1 MKTIEELENEYNQYQ
16 VGNNEVDNYEDF
28 YDSTNMTI
36 ESIIDNLSDTFTQTQ
51 ENNKWKKIS
60 TFRNLLP
67 IVSVKEDVSFYDYDN
82 RILLEASDLLV
93 HALEYCE
100 RIREVA
106 NNDNYLELNKLFNF
120 LLDNYEDNIN
130 YLNDVRNNMT
140 AEYVSEEF
148 INSEFSRNLLEIH
161 VFADKHISSYEPKK
175 QYIRR

>member
-120 LLDNYEDNIN
+120 L
-130 YLNDVRNNMT
+130 
-140 AEYVSEEF
+140 
-148 INSEFSRNLLEIH
+148 
-161 VFADKHISSYEPKK
+161 
-175 QYIRR
+175 